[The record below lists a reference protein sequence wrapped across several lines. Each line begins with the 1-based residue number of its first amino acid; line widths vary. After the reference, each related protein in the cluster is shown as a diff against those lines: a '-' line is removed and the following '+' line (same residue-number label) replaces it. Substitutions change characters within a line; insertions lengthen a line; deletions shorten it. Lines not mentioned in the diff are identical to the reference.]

1 MPAAKVKAHKKW
13 QDDCLSEITKMGEVD
28 HEFLEMIDSLVH
40 TVKAYGCFL
49 PEDHRLYVTHQHSV
63 RNISVSEIIKEL
75 ECYEL
80 CCGVEAIELTSQLF
94 HHVITIN

>member
-1 MPAAKVKAHKKW
+1 MPAAKVKAHNKW
-13 QDDCLSEITKMGEVD
+13 HDDCLSEITKMD
-28 HEFLEMIDSLVH
+28 EFLEMIDSLVH

-49 PEDHRLYVTHQHSV
+49 PEDHRLYVTHRHSV